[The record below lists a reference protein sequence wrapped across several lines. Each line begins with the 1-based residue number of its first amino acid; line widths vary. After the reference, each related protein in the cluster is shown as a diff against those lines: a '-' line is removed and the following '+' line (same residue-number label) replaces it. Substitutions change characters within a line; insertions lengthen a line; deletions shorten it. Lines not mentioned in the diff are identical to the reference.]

1 MVLKVYVSG
10 MSGNK
15 EVKKRQQRVLMIL
28 DSKNIQYD
36 TVDITEPGKEGEK
49 ELMQNKSTS
58 NGGTV
63 SDPEPRHPLPPQIFN
78 DEEYC
83 GDYDAFDM
91 ANEIDTLEVFLKLA
105 PADTTAVS
113 SAQIELKQENGE
125 AKKTEETAE
134 DETKSSAATED
145 TEASGDAD
153 AAASAANGDSAE
165 KPEENDEDGS
175 DEGEG
180 KGEVKDKGEDD
191 KSSDAVDDDK
201 KDEDS
206 EEKQRRIIKKSKTE
220 SESAL
225 LLDSERASAAH

>member
-28 DSKNIQYD
+28 DSKCIQYD
-36 TVDITEPGKEGEK
+36 TVDITEPGKESEK

-113 SAQIELKQENGE
+113 SAQIELKQENGDAKEGEKEKEEEKE
-125 AKKTEETAE
+125 AGGDGEEKAPAEGEAEVEKAEQLATEELTAVLPASA
-134 DETKSSAATED
+134 KNSSSDSASAQLLDTERAAT
-145 TEASGDAD
+145 S
-153 AAASAANGDSAE
+153 
-165 KPEENDEDGS
+165 
-175 DEGEG
+175 
-180 KGEVKDKGEDD
+180 
-191 KSSDAVDDDK
+191 
-201 KDEDS
+201 
-206 EEKQRRIIKKSKTE
+206 Q
-220 SESAL
+220 
-225 LLDSERASAAH
+225 

>member
-28 DSKNIQYD
+28 DSKCIQYD
-36 TVDITEPGKEGEK
+36 TVDITEPGKESEK

-113 SAQIELKQENGE
+113 SAQIELKQENGDAKEGEKEKEEEKE
-125 AKKTEETAE
+125 AGGDGEEKAPAEGEAEVEKAELATEELTAVLPASA
-134 DETKSSAATED
+134 KNSSSDSASAQLLDTERAAT
-145 TEASGDAD
+145 S
-153 AAASAANGDSAE
+153 
-165 KPEENDEDGS
+165 
-175 DEGEG
+175 
-180 KGEVKDKGEDD
+180 
-191 KSSDAVDDDK
+191 
-201 KDEDS
+201 
-206 EEKQRRIIKKSKTE
+206 Q
-220 SESAL
+220 
-225 LLDSERASAAH
+225 

>member
-28 DSKNIQYD
+28 DSKNIKYD
-36 TVDITEPGKEGEK
+36 TVDITEPGKESEK

-63 SDPEPRHPLPPQIFN
+63 SDPEPRHPLPPQLFN
-78 DEEYC
+78 DDEYC

-113 SAQIELKQENGE
+113 TAQIELKQENGDAKKE
-125 AKKTEETAE
+125 EAETEAEDKKTEAGDGDVDVKEEAAEKAENEDGKDKENSKGEDEDADEENAEQKKLPATTTTTAASAKKT
-134 DETKSSAATED
+134 S
-145 TEASGDAD
+145 
-153 AAASAANGDSAE
+153 DSQ
-165 KPEENDEDGS
+165 S
-175 DEGEG
+175 D
-180 KGEVKDKGEDD
+180 
-191 KSSDAVDDDK
+191 
-201 KDEDS
+201 
-206 EEKQRRIIKKSKTE
+206 
-220 SESAL
+220 L
-225 LLDSERASAAH
+225 LLDSERAAAAQ

>member
-28 DSKNIQYD
+28 DSKNIKYD
-36 TVDITEPGKEGEK
+36 TVDITEPGKESEK

-63 SDPEPRHPLPPQIFN
+63 SDPEPRHPLPPQLFN
-78 DEEYC
+78 DDEYC

-113 SAQIELKQENGE
+113 TAQIELKQENGDAKKE
-125 AKKTEETAE
+125 EAEAEAEDKKPESGDGDVDVKEEAAEKAENEDADGKDKENSKGEDEDADEEKAEQKKLPATTTTTTAVPAKKT
-134 DETKSSAATED
+134 S
-145 TEASGDAD
+145 
-153 AAASAANGDSAE
+153 DSQ
-165 KPEENDEDGS
+165 S
-175 DEGEG
+175 D
-180 KGEVKDKGEDD
+180 
-191 KSSDAVDDDK
+191 
-201 KDEDS
+201 
-206 EEKQRRIIKKSKTE
+206 
-220 SESAL
+220 L
-225 LLDSERASAAH
+225 LLDSERAAAAQ

>member
-28 DSKNIQYD
+28 DSKNIKYD
-36 TVDITEPGKEGEK
+36 TVDITEPGKESEK

-58 NGGTV
+58 SGGTV
-63 SDPEPRHPLPPQIFN
+63 SDPEPRHPLPPQLFN

-113 SAQIELKQENGE
+113 TAQIELKQENGE
-125 AKKTEETAE
+125 AKKEEAEAEKSEAGDGDAEKAENEDKDGEEKEKTEGEDEEGKENTEEKKLTA
-134 DETKSSAATED
+134 TTISSAA
-145 TEASGDAD
+145 
-153 AAASAANGDSAE
+153 
-165 KPEENDEDGS
+165 
-175 DEGEG
+175 
-180 KGEVKDKGEDD
+180 VKTPT
-191 KSSDAVDDDK
+191 S
-201 KDEDS
+201 
-206 EEKQRRIIKKSKTE
+206 
-220 SESAL
+220 SESQSDL
-225 LLDSERASAAH
+225 LLDSERAAAAQ

>member
-28 DSKNIQYD
+28 DSKNIKYD
-36 TVDITEPGKEGEK
+36 TVDITEPGKESEK

-63 SDPEPRHPLPPQIFN
+63 SDPEPRHPLPPQLFN
-78 DEEYC
+78 DDEYC

-113 SAQIELKQENGE
+113 TAQIELKQENGD
-125 AKKTEETAE
+125 AKKEEAEAEAE
-134 DETKSSAATED
+134 DKKPE
-145 TEASGDAD
+145 SGD
-153 AAASAANGDSAE
+153 GDVDVKEEAAE
-165 KPEENDEDGS
+165 KAENEDA
-175 DEGEG
+175 DD
-180 KGEVKDKGEDD
+180 KDKENSKGEDED
-191 KSSDAVDDDK
+191 ADEENAEQKKLPATTTTTTAPARKTSDSQSD
-201 KDEDS
+201 
-206 EEKQRRIIKKSKTE
+206 
-220 SESAL
+220 L
-225 LLDSERASAAH
+225 LLDSERAAAAQ

>member
-36 TVDITEPGKEGEK
+36 TVDITEPGKESEK

-63 SDPEPRHPLPPQIFN
+63 SDPDPRHPLPPQLFN

-113 SAQIELKQENGE
+113 TAQIELKQENGE
-125 AKKTEETAE
+125 AKKEEAEAE
-134 DETKSSAATED
+134 DKAAKDGEGDEAAEKAED
-145 TEASGDAD
+145 DDGEDKEKKEGDDEDAD
-153 AAASAANGDSAE
+153 KDI
-165 KPEENDEDGS
+165 EEN
-175 DEGEG
+175 
-180 KGEVKDKGEDD
+180 
-191 KSSDAVDDDK
+191 
-201 KDEDS
+201 S
-206 EEKQRRIIKKSKTE
+206 EEKKLTATPISASASGERHQTSDSQ
-220 SESAL
+220 SEL
-225 LLDSERASAAH
+225 LLDSERAAAAQ

>member
-28 DSKNIQYD
+28 DSKNIKYD
-36 TVDITEPGKEGEK
+36 TVDITEPGKESEK

-63 SDPEPRHPLPPQIFN
+63 SDPEPRHPLPPQLFN
-78 DEEYC
+78 DDEYC

-113 SAQIELKQENGE
+113 TAQIELKQENGD
-125 AKKTEETAE
+125 AKKEEAEAEAE
-134 DETKSSAATED
+134 DKKPE
-145 TEASGDAD
+145 SGD
-153 AAASAANGDSAE
+153 GDVDVKEEAAE
-165 KPEENDEDGS
+165 KAENEDA
-175 DEGEG
+175 DD
-180 KGEVKDKGEDD
+180 KDKENSKGEDED
-191 KSSDAVDDDK
+191 TDEENAEQKKLPATTTTTTAPARKTSDSQSD
-201 KDEDS
+201 
-206 EEKQRRIIKKSKTE
+206 
-220 SESAL
+220 L
-225 LLDSERASAAH
+225 LLDSERAAAAQ

>member
-134 DETKSSAATED
+134 DEETKSPAATED
-145 TEASGDAD
+145 TETSGDAD

-165 KPEENDEDGS
+165 KPEKNDEDGN
-175 DEGEG
+175 DEAE
-180 KGEVKDKGEDD
+180 GEVKDKGEDD
-191 KSSDAVDDDK
+191 ESSDAVDVDK
-201 KDEDS
+201 KDGDS
-206 EEKQRRIIKKSKTE
+206 EEKRLTE
-220 SESAL
+220 RS
-225 LLDSERASAAH
+225 

>member
-49 ELMQNKSTS
+49 EMMQNKSTS

-63 SDPEPRHPLPPQIFN
+63 SDPDPRHPLPPQIFN
-78 DEEYC
+78 DADYC

-113 SAQIELKQENGE
+113 SAQIELKQENGD
-125 AKKTEETAE
+125 AKKEVDGEKE
-134 DETKSSAATED
+134 KATEKD
-145 TEASGDAD
+145 EAAPAED
-153 AAASAANGDSAE
+153 AAAEANGEAGE
-165 KPEENDEDGS
+165 KPE
-175 DEGEG
+175 
-180 KGEVKDKGEDD
+180 
-191 KSSDAVDDDK
+191 K
-201 KDEDS
+201 KDEDGAETS
-206 EEKQRRIIKKSKTE
+206 SEDKEKAEGEGADAKEENGEEKRL
-220 SESAL
+220 SATTTTTTAAAAPPSVDEPATDSDRL
-225 LLDSERASAAH
+225 LESERAATAQ

>member
-28 DSKNIQYD
+28 DSKNIKYD
-36 TVDITEPGKEGEK
+36 TVDITEPGKESEK

-63 SDPEPRHPLPPQIFN
+63 SDPEPRHPLPPQLFN

-113 SAQIELKQENGE
+113 TAQIELKQENGDAKKE
-125 AKKTEETAE
+125 EAEAEAATDAEEKKPEAGDGGVKEEEEAAEKAENEDADGEDKENSKGEAEDAEDSAEQKKLPATTTAAAPAAAKKT
-134 DETKSSAATED
+134 S
-145 TEASGDAD
+145 
-153 AAASAANGDSAE
+153 DSQ
-165 KPEENDEDGS
+165 S
-175 DEGEG
+175 D
-180 KGEVKDKGEDD
+180 
-191 KSSDAVDDDK
+191 
-201 KDEDS
+201 
-206 EEKQRRIIKKSKTE
+206 
-220 SESAL
+220 L
-225 LLDSERASAAH
+225 LLDSERAAAAQ

>member
-36 TVDITEPGKEGEK
+36 TVDITEPGKESEK

-113 SAQIELKQENGE
+113 TAQIELKQENGE
-125 AKKTEETAE
+125 AKKEEAE
-134 DETKSSAATED
+134 
-145 TEASGDAD
+145 
-153 AAASAANGDSAE
+153 AE
-165 KPEENDEDGS
+165 KPEG
-175 DEGEG
+175 GEG
-180 KGEVKDKGEDD
+180 DTNGETAEKAEIAVTTSETSPSSRGDQHHPVKA
-191 KSSDAVDDDK
+191 SSD
-201 KDEDS
+201 S
-206 EEKQRRIIKKSKTE
+206 Q
-220 SESAL
+220 SAL
-225 LLDSERASAAH
+225 LLESERTAALL

>member
-49 ELMQNKSTS
+49 EMMQNKSTS

-63 SDPEPRHPLPPQIFN
+63 SDPDPRHPLPPQLFN
-78 DEEYC
+78 DAEYC
-83 GDYDAFDM
+83 GDYDAFDN

-113 SAQIELKQENGE
+113 SAQIELKQENG
-125 AKKTEETAE
+125 
-134 DETKSSAATED
+134 
-145 TEASGDAD
+145 DA
-153 AAASAANGDSAE
+153 
-165 KPEENDEDGS
+165 
-175 DEGEG
+175 
-180 KGEVKDKGEDD
+180 
-191 KSSDAVDDDK
+191 K
-201 KDEDS
+201 KDEK
-206 EEKQRRIIKKSKTE
+206 ETEKDEAAPADEAAAEANGEAGEKAERQLSVTTTATTAVAAAPPSVDQPTTASDRLLE
-220 SESAL
+220 SERVAT
-225 LLDSERASAAH
+225 AQ

>member
-28 DSKNIQYD
+28 DSKNIKYD
-36 TVDITEPGKEGEK
+36 TVDITEPGKESEK

-63 SDPEPRHPLPPQIFN
+63 SDPEPRHPLPPQLFN

-113 SAQIELKQENGE
+113 TAQIELKQENGDAKKE
-125 AKKTEETAE
+125 EAEAEAATDAEEKKPEAGDGGVKEEEEAAEKAENEDADGEDKENSKGEAEDAEDSAEQKKLPATTTAAAPAAAKKT
-134 DETKSSAATED
+134 S
-145 TEASGDAD
+145 
-153 AAASAANGDSAE
+153 DSQ
-165 KPEENDEDGS
+165 S
-175 DEGEG
+175 D
-180 KGEVKDKGEDD
+180 
-191 KSSDAVDDDK
+191 
-201 KDEDS
+201 
-206 EEKQRRIIKKSKTE
+206 
-220 SESAL
+220 L
-225 LLDSERASAAH
+225 LLDSERSAAAQ

>member
-28 DSKNIQYD
+28 DSKSIQYD

-49 ELMQNKSTS
+49 EMMQNKSTS

-63 SDPEPRHPLPPQIFN
+63 SDPDPRHPLPPQIFN

-113 SAQIELKQENGE
+113 SAQIELKQENGVAKDGEKAEEEKKAPAEGE
-125 AKKTEETAE
+125 AEAEAEAGAAEETGEEKAE
-134 DETKSSAATED
+134 LKATL
-145 TEASGDAD
+145 TT
-153 AAASAANGDSAE
+153 AAAPVPVPVPVPTVSPESNSTSA
-165 KPEENDEDGS
+165 
-175 DEGEG
+175 
-180 KGEVKDKGEDD
+180 
-191 KSSDAVDDDK
+191 
-201 KDEDS
+201 
-206 EEKQRRIIKKSKTE
+206 Q
-220 SESAL
+220 
-225 LLDSERASAAH
+225 LLDSEREAAAQ

>member
-36 TVDITEPGKEGEK
+36 TVDITEPGKESEK

-63 SDPEPRHPLPPQIFN
+63 SDPDPRHPLPPQLFN
-78 DEEYC
+78 DDEYC

-113 SAQIELKQENGE
+113 TAQIELKQENGE
-125 AKKTEETAE
+125 AKKEEAE
-134 DETKSSAATED
+134 AEKEKAAEGGEGDEATEKAEGED
-145 TEASGDAD
+145 GEDKDKKEGDEEDAD
-153 AAASAANGDSAE
+153 KE
-165 KPEENDEDGS
+165 KEEN
-175 DEGEG
+175 
-180 KGEVKDKGEDD
+180 
-191 KSSDAVDDDK
+191 
-201 KDEDS
+201 S
-206 EEKQRRIIKKSKTE
+206 EEKKLTATPISTSASSDGERHQA
-220 SESAL
+220 SESLSEL
-225 LLDSERASAAH
+225 LLDSERAAAAQ

>member
-36 TVDITEPGKEGEK
+36 TVDITEPGKESEK

-78 DEEYC
+78 DEDYC

-113 SAQIELKQENGE
+113 TAQIELKQENGE
-125 AKKTEETAE
+125 AKKEEAEAEGESEDKDKPEGGEGDTNGETAE
-134 DETKSSAATED
+134 KAEVALTTPETSPSVGDIQHPPAT
-145 TEASGDAD
+145 T
-153 AAASAANGDSAE
+153 
-165 KPEENDEDGS
+165 
-175 DEGEG
+175 
-180 KGEVKDKGEDD
+180 
-191 KSSDAVDDDK
+191 SSD
-201 KDEDS
+201 S
-206 EEKQRRIIKKSKTE
+206 Q
-220 SESAL
+220 SAL
-225 LLDSERASAAH
+225 LLESERTAASL

>member
-28 DSKNIQYD
+28 DSKNIKYD
-36 TVDITEPGKEGEK
+36 TVDITEPGKESEK

-58 NGGTV
+58 SGGTV
-63 SDPEPRHPLPPQIFN
+63 SDPEPRHPLPPQLFN

-113 SAQIELKQENGE
+113 TAQIELKQENGE
-125 AKKTEETAE
+125 AKKEEAE
-134 DETKSSAATED
+134 AEEKKPE
-145 TEASGDAD
+145 E
-153 AAASAANGDSAE
+153 E
-165 KPEENDEDGS
+165 KPEGGEGDAKDEAAEKAENEDKDGE
-175 DEGEG
+175 DKEKAEGEG
-180 KGEVKDKGEDD
+180 ED
-191 KSSDAVDDDK
+191 A
-201 KDEDS
+201 DENT
-206 EEKQRRIIKKSKTE
+206 EEKQQKKLTTTTTAVKT
-220 SESAL
+220 SNSSDSQSDL
-225 LLDSERASAAH
+225 FLDGERAAAAQ